1 MVVNCTSP
9 RRTGTGCGPTDTRRE
24 GCEINSGRGTC
35 THTIAGAADSAL
47 TISTMNRTLDA
58 VEQITEGEARFER
71 WRRVAGLVVAPA
83 VFVLLLLLPMPALK
97 PEAHRLAAVMAAVVI
112 LWVTEALP
120 LPVTALAGAA
130 ACVVMRVAPARDVF
144 APFADPLM
152 FLFIGS
158 FIIARAIFL
167 HRLDRRLAF
176 GVLSIK
182 WVGARPG
189 RILVAFGAV
198 TAFLSAWISN
208 TATTAMMF
216 AIGMAIL
223 AFLFDNEKEGGSK
236 INRRYATG
244 LMLMTAFAASI
255 GGLAT
260 PIGTPPN
267 VIGLGFIRQLLGVE
281 FPFFKWA
288 MIGTPVVII
297 LFLYLS
303 FYLNALCRAGVK
315 EIEGSREMLARE
327 RARLGAWTRGQ
338 KSTLVAFLV
347 TVALWIVPGLIALVA
362 GDRSEIYQAVN
373 RRVPEAVAAV
383 AGAML
388 LFLLP
393 GDGRGERAITWD
405 EAVKIDWGVVLLYG
419 GGFALGVLSFQ
430 TGLAEAIGYGLTKH
444 LPITGGLSLLF
455 ASTLVATLTSE
466 ATSNTASA
474 NMVVPVV
481 IAIARAV
488 GADPLEPALGAT
500 MGASLGFMLPVSTP
514 CNAIVYGSGYIP
526 LSRMIRYGLLLDVV
540 GVVVIVALVRL
551 LVPLLR

>member
-1 MVVNCTSP
+1 MERNLEVVE
-9 RRTGTGCGPTDTRRE
+9 R
-24 GCEINSGRGTC
+24 
-35 THTIAGAADSAL
+35 
-47 TISTMNRTLDA
+47 
-58 VEQITEGEARFER
+58 ITPAEARFER
-71 WRRVAGLVVAPA
+71 GRRIVGLGLAPA
-83 VFVLLLLLPMPALK
+83 VFVLVWLWPFAGLS

-112 LWVTEALP
+112 LWITEALP
-120 LPVTALAGAA
+120 LPMSAMLGAA
-130 ACVVMRVAPARDVF
+130 ACVVLRVAPAREVF

-158 FIIARAIFL
+158 FILARGIFL

-176 GVLSIK
+176 GVLSLR
-182 WVGARPG
+182 WVGASPS
-189 RILVAFGAV
+189 RILFAFGAV

-223 AFLFDNEKEGGSK
+223 AFLFDNEREGGSP

-267 VIGLGFIRQLLGVE
+267 IIGLSFIRRELGYE
-281 FPFFKWA
+281 FPFFKWTV
-288 MIGTPVVII
+288 IGVPVVIT
-297 LFLYLS
+297 LFLWMYW
-303 FYLNALCRAGVK
+303 YLNKLCPAGTR
-315 EIEGSREMLARE
+315 EIEGSREMLRRE
-327 RARLGAWTRGQ
+327 KERMGAWTRGQ
-338 KSTLVAFLV
+338 KSALAAFLV
-347 TVALWIVPGLIALVA
+347 TVVLWVGPGIIALIAGEQSAAYLGVS
-362 GDRSEIYQAVN
+362 RS
-373 RRVPEAVAAV
+373 VPEAVAAV
-383 AGAML
+383 IGATL

-393 GDGRGERAITWD
+393 GSEAGARAITWG

-430 TGLAEAIGYGLTKH
+430 TGLAEAVGRGMTGI
-444 LPITGGLSLLF
+444 LPLSGGLGLLL
-455 ASTLVATLTSE
+455 ASTLVAVIVSE

-481 IAIARAV
+481 IAIARAQ

-500 MGASLGFMLPVSTP
+500 LGASLGFMLPVSTP
-514 CNAIVYGSGYIP
+514 CNAIVYGSGYVP
-526 LSRMIRYGLLLDVV
+526 LTRMMRYGILLDIV